1 MSGTILDIY
10 LGSKELKK
18 LIIRRSEDFEI
29 PFRYICNDIKMDY
42 KDFMQSY
49 INSISNDSFS
59 ITEEQFERM
68 LELLG
73 IKLKHQF
80 IIKSD
85 YPAGAIREMLAGK
98 YEKVIEVKEEQREAH
113 NAQRRKQ

>member
-1 MSGTILDIY
+1 MSSILEIY

-18 LIIRRSEDFEI
+18 LIIRRSEEFEI

-42 KDFMQSY
+42 RDFMQSY
-49 INSISNDSFS
+49 INSLSNDNFS
-59 ITEEQFERM
+59 ITEQQFERL

-85 YPAGAIREMLAGK
+85 YPAGSIREMLREK
-98 YEKVIEVKEEQREAH
+98 YELKEERRETH

>member
-1 MSGTILDIY
+1 MSSILDIY

-18 LIIRRSEDFEI
+18 LIIRRSEEFEI

-42 KDFMQSY
+42 RDFMQSY
-49 INSISNDSFS
+49 INSLSNDSFS

-85 YPAGAIREMLAGK
+85 YPAGAIREMLKEK
-98 YEKVIEVKEEQREAH
+98 YDLTEQRRETH
-113 NAQRRKQ
+113 NAQRRK